1 MKITPADEVIVSEVS
16 EWIDNIEKP
25 VTFLPYEDIQD
36 DQLKEAVQ
44 TLNGTIEELYDR
56 IEEVSLILQ
65 D

>member
-1 MKITPADEVIVSEVS
+1 MKITPADEVIVGEVS

-56 IEEVSLILQ
+56 IQEVSLILQ

>member
-36 DQLKEAVQ
+36 EQLKEAVQ